1 MRILPRLLAC
11 ALRIL
16 WSLTTLLHKVDT
28 IMASVADLQSKIQGI
43 SDTADAIKAKV
54 DALEGSIVVPVAT
67 QDDLDAL
74 GASLDAAA
82 AKLSEVVAPPPV
94 SDDSAV

>member
-67 QDDLDAL
+67 QDDLDAI

-82 AKLSEVVAPPPV
+82 AKLGEVVAPPPV